1 MSFGGLQTATAFW
14 SYAHADDEGSEGQ
27 IRRLKEKL
35 DHAFKMHRGEA
46 LASFFDRTGDH
57 KLEWGE
63 EWRSKISTTISGT
76 TFFIPVIS
84 PSYVKST
91 MCQEEFDEFSEK
103 AKNSD
108 LNELILPIL
117 WVPVDPETDDERRIF
132 DAAKQRQW
140 IDWTETR
147 KLEESSAPYRALID
161 EMGAR
166 LAKAAKSVATKPEV
180 TAPDSNPGRPDSDGD
195 GGTPVARVGNT
206 PSPKNGGGGST
217 APSGEDGANES
228 QGAPGLIDLAAE
240 AAAQADAFVAHLT
253 TGFQAIRDLGP
264 EVLQANPIHPNAS
277 TGQKMFYYKR
287 IAKEMQPYA
296 DRFEQYVKQA
306 AGDASELN
314 DTMFEIV
321 EMLRD
326 PFMRQAVDIENFGR
340 VKEIPAA
347 LADKFGNYAEYREQ
361 LSAIGR
367 MSRDLRVPFS
377 AIERAFDSMDEIMRL
392 VRDWTTAMESL
403 KEPPQTTSPGAH
415 TG

>member
-14 SYAHADDEGSEGQ
+14 SYAHADDEGSDGQ

-91 MCQEEFDEFSEK
+91 MCREEFDEFSEK
-103 AKNSD
+103 ARNSD
-108 LNELILPIL
+108 LNELVLPIL
-117 WVPVDPETDDERRIF
+117 WVPVDPETDEERRIF
-132 DAAKQRQW
+132 DAAKARQW
-140 IDWTETR
+140 IDWSQRR

-161 EMGAR
+161 EMGER
-166 LAKAAKSVATKPEV
+166 LAKAAKSVASKPEV
-180 TAPDSNPGRPDSDGD
+180 TLPDSGPGTPDSDGNGGVPDTRD
-195 GGTPVARVGNT
+195 GDT
-206 PSPKNGGGGST
+206 PSPTGGGGGL
-217 APSGEDGANES
+217 AARSGEDAAS
-228 QGAPGLIDLAAE
+228 SKSAPGLIDLAAE
-240 AAAQADAFVAHLT
+240 ATTRADSFVANLS
-253 TGFQAIRDLGP
+253 TGFQAVRDMSTN
-264 EVLQANPIHPNAS
+264 VLQPNPLPPQAS
-277 TGQKMFYYKR
+277 AGQRMFYFKR
-287 IAKEMQPYA
+287 IAQEMQPYA
-296 DRFEQYVKQA
+296 DRFEQYVERA
-306 AGDASELN
+306 ASDASDLN
-314 DTMFEIV
+314 DTMFQLA

-326 PFMRQAVDIENFGR
+326 PVLRQAVDIENIGR

-347 LADKFGNYAEYREQ
+347 LAEKFGKYSEYRSQ

-392 VRDWTTAMESL
+392 VRDWTATMESL
-403 KEPPQTTSPGAH
+403 KESAQPTSPAAQ
-415 TG
+415 TN